1 MKILTI
7 LGSPRKQGNTNAIL
21 RLFEELASSSHQVE
35 RINVLDFNIHGC
47 NGCDAC
53 QEILDEPGCVEEDDL
68 VAILGK
74 ISAADLVIYAA
85 PVYVWSFPAQMKAL
99 IDRHYCTVKWQGG
112 EKVSMLLNGK
122 RADLLLTCGGS
133 EAENADLIRL
143 EFQREMNYIGGQ
155 VTGVYVVANCGTPR
169 ETIET
174 GKGADVAQKMLDDL
188 QALS

>member
-21 RLFEELASSSHQVE
+21 RLFEELASYSHQVE

-174 GKGADVAQKMLDDL
+174 GKGAAVAQKMLDDL